1 MELDI
6 VVGEIRHLNTSIKRR
21 EGVRRDQGS
30 TPPGWRNVTSIKG
43 SGDTGVSTTI
53 GTIGDFADEG
63 NLAAYFGIVPRVR
76 NSKETERSGRITKRG
91 CKVGR
96 TTRPDGGTVQPPP
109 TRVLSPVPRAR
120 GNGKAIIAM
129 VGKFL
134 GIRYKTLKNNWIWE
148 DFPRFVLANG

>member
-1 MELDI
+1 ME
-6 VVGEIRHLNTSIKRR
+6 E
-21 EGVRRDQGS
+21 RDQHQGQ
-30 TPPGWRNVTSIKG
+30 WRHGGEHPAIPR
-43 SGDTGVSTTI
+43 

-91 CKVGR
+91 GKVGR

-120 GNGKAIIAM
+120 GTGKAIIAM